1 MNDLNENQ
9 NIPFFDKLTQN
20 DIMKLSIDIIPSFIY
35 ITLIFLVIYSTD
47 KI

>member
-35 ITLIFLVIYSTD
+35 KVL
-47 KI
+47 